1 MDIRWIFGQNRFTSE
16 YLYVCVS
23 TKLPNLTLG
32 FQVQKSAIEGKGTE
46 VLFSLTILW
55 CKEPELKQFTL
66 QFLQP
71 KLSTNQHYFI
81 KSIQKCHLQNPCS
94 PCLSLYQAMCM
105 ITKRTAADSYCSCE
119 GEYFYIQTFTL
130 ALFVVVV
137 VVVSANS
144 RENSFC
150 FIKWFINNQC

>member
-1 MDIRWIFGQNRFTSE
+1 MDFWTKQILQVNI
-16 YLYVCVS
+16 YLCVS
-23 TKLPNLTLG
+23 TNLPSCQLWDFGCKNQLPRVKEL
-32 FQVQKSAIEGKGTE
+32 KSYLASQ
-46 VLFSLTILW
+46 FSVA
-55 CKEPELKQFTL
+55 KEPELKQFTL

-71 KLSTNQHYFI
+71 KPSTYQHYYI

-94 PCLSLYQAMCM
+94 PCLSLYQVMCM
-105 ITKRTAADSYCSCE
+105 LAKQIAADSHCSYK
-119 GEYFYIQTFTL
+119 GEYFCIQTFTL
-130 ALFVVVV
+130 ALFVVVVV